1 MWRKNPE
8 VKHSLP
14 ELCSVGGCPVRYAT
28 CSLIALTLLIMT
40 VFGQTQ
46 ANSPEPAN
54 SAPNRDAD
62 SHLIQ
67 QIELDWLKA
76 ERTTDPTLVE
86 RVLADDYV
94 NLTPTGTGPGKAAL
108 LKNFREHAGEAPPYS
123 VRQQDMHIFVL
134 SDVAAVASYVTIYVS
149 NENKNVARQDTTHV
163 FTKEHG
169 TWKLRVSRSSN
180 SAQGE

>member
-1 MWRKNPE
+1 M
-8 VKHSLP
+8 
-14 ELCSVGGCPVRYAT
+14 RYAT
-28 CSLIALTLLIMT
+28 CSLIALTLLIAT
-40 VFGQTQ
+40 VFGQT
-46 ANSPEPAN
+46 ANSPELVN
-54 SAPNRDAD
+54 SVPTRDAD

-94 NLTPTGTGPGKAAL
+94 NLTPTGIGPGKAAL
-108 LKNFREHAGEAPPYS
+108 LKNFQEHAGEAPPYS

-134 SDVAAVASYVTIYVS
+134 HDLSAVASYVTIYVS
-149 NENKNVARQDTTHV
+149 NENKNIARQDTTHV

-169 TWKLRVSRSSN
+169 AWKLRVSRSSN

>member
-1 MWRKNPE
+1 M
-8 VKHSLP
+8 
-14 ELCSVGGCPVRYAT
+14 RYAT
-28 CSLIALTLLIMT
+28 CSLIALTLLIVT
-40 VFGQTQ
+40 VFSRTQ
-46 ANSPEPAN
+46 SNSPEGAN
-54 SAPNRDAD
+54 GASTQHAD
-62 SHLIQ
+62 SQLIQ

-94 NLTPTGTGPGKAAL
+94 NLTPTGIGPGKAAL

-123 VRQQDMHIFVL
+123 MRQQDMHIFVL
-134 SDVAAVASYVTIYVS
+134 NDIAAVASYVTIYVS
-149 NENKNVARQDTTHV
+149 NENKTVARQDTTHV

>member
-1 MWRKNPE
+1 
-8 VKHSLP
+8 
-14 ELCSVGGCPVRYAT
+14 
-28 CSLIALTLLIMT
+28 LTLLIVT
-40 VFGQTQ
+40 ASGQTQ
-46 ANSPEPAN
+46 ANSPEL
-54 SAPNRDAD
+54 PNGASTRDAD

-94 NLTPTGTGPGKAAL
+94 NLTPTGTGPGKVAL
-108 LKNFREHAGEAPPYS
+108 MKNFREHAGEAPPYS

-134 SDVAAVASYVTIYVS
+134 NDISAVASYVTIYVS
-149 NENKNVARQDTTHV
+149 NENKNVGRQDTTHV
-163 FTKEHG
+163 FTKENG

-180 SAQGE
+180 SPRGD

>member
-1 MWRKNPE
+1 MWRKNSE
-8 VKHSLP
+8 VNHSLP
-14 ELCSVGGCPVRYAT
+14 ELSSVGGCPMRYAT
-28 CSLIALTLLIMT
+28 LIALTLLIVT
-40 VFGQTQ
+40 VFGHTQT
-46 ANSPEPAN
+46 NSPKPAN
-54 SAPNRDAD
+54 SASTQDAD
-62 SHLIQ
+62 SSLIQ

-76 ERTTDPTLVE
+76 EETTDPTLVE

-94 NLTPTGTGPGKAAL
+94 NLTPTGIGPGKAAL
-108 LKNFREHAGEAPPYS
+108 LKNFREHAGEARPYS

-134 SDVAAVASYVTIYVS
+134 NDIAAVASYVMIYVS

>member
-1 MWRKNPE
+1 M
-8 VKHSLP
+8 
-14 ELCSVGGCPVRYAT
+14 RYAT
-28 CSLIALTLLIMT
+28 WTFIALTLRVVT
-40 VFGQTQ
+40 VFGQTR
-46 ANSPEPAN
+46 ASSPEPAHAV
-54 SAPNRDAD
+54 STLDAD
-62 SHLIQ
+62 SHSIQ
-67 QIELDWLKA
+67 QLELDLLKA
-76 ERTTDPTLVE
+76 ERTMDPTLVE

-94 NLTPTGTGPGKAAL
+94 NLTPTGIGPGKGAL
-108 LKNFREHAGEAPPYS
+108 LENFREHAGEAPRYS

-134 SDVAAVASYVTIYVS
+134 NDTAAVASYVTIYVA

>member
-1 MWRKNPE
+1 M
-8 VKHSLP
+8 
-14 ELCSVGGCPVRYAT
+14 RYAT

-40 VFGQTQ
+40 VFGQTH
-46 ANSPEPAN
+46 ANSPEPAY
-54 SAPNRDAD
+54 SAPTQDAE
-62 SHLIQ
+62 SNLIQ

-94 NLTPTGTGPGKAAL
+94 NLTPTGIGPGKAAL

-163 FTKEHG
+163 FTKEHC